1 MRLHRTG
8 ITPILVLLAGVLAI
22 FLLINTLF
30 PVQTI
35 FHMVLYAIGA
45 VFMFFVI
52 RFFRFPDRSVVVDP
66 DAVYS
71 GADGKVVAI
80 EKVHVDEYFNDERMQ
95 VSVFM
100 SPVNVHIN
108 WSPIAGEVTYRKYH
122 PGKFMVAFNPKSSL
136 VNEHTSFVV
145 KDNKNREVMMRQ
157 IAGAL
162 ARRILLEP
170 KEGARLE
177 QGGVVGMI
185 RFGSRVDLLLPVNAR
200 VEVNIGDVVKGTGTV
215 IARLSE

>member
-22 FLLINTLF
+22 FVILNKLF
-30 PVQTI
+30 PIQTI
-35 FHMVLYAIGA
+35 FHMVLYATGA
-45 VFMFFVI
+45 VFMFFVV
-52 RFFRFPDRSVVVDP
+52 RFFRFPHRTAKKDP
-66 DAVYS
+66 EAVYS

-80 EKVHVDEYFNDERMQ
+80 EKIHVDEYFKDERIQ

-108 WSPIAGEVTYRKYH
+108 WSPIAGTVVYRKYH
-122 PGKFMVAFNPKSSL
+122 PGKFLVAFNPKSSL

-145 KDNKNREVMMRQ
+145 KDEKNREVMMRQ

-170 KEGARLE
+170 EEGSQLE
-177 QGGVVGMI
+177 QAGVVGMI
-185 RFGSRVDLLLPVNAR
+185 RFGSRVDLLLPLNAE
-200 VEVNIGDVVKGTGTV
+200 VKVNIGDVVKATSTV
-215 IARLSE
+215 IARLPE